1 MPAIRHSSKRKAPPA
16 GYSDIEDTLLTYS
29 NQMKDAVAAPAPTG
43 PRHQATWNITAIVHK
58 RSRYIW
64 DLYREEKISKE
75 LYDWCVK
82 NGQCDAMLVAKWK
95 KNGYENLCCLKCIHA
110 KETNFNST
118 CICRVPKA
126 DLKEDQEIQCVS
138 CGCRG
143 CASNDLGSGGK
154 GDGDGDT
161 YAGGQE
167 DEDA

>member
-29 NQMKDAVAAPAPTG
+29 NQMKDAVAAPPPTG

-95 KNGYENLCCLKCIHA
+95 KNGYENVC
-110 KETNFNST
+110 
-118 CICRVPKA
+118 V
-126 DLKEDQEIQCVS
+126 DLFLFLFWEF
-138 CGCRG
+138 GMR
-143 CASNDLGSGGK
+143 
-154 GDGDGDT
+154 
-161 YAGGQE
+161 
-167 DEDA
+167 

>member
-95 KNGYENLCCLKCIHA
+95 KNGYAVSNASTRKKQTSTQHA
-110 KETNFNST
+110 YVACPRPT
-118 CICRVPKA
+118 
-126 DLKEDQEIQCVS
+126 
-138 CGCRG
+138 
-143 CASNDLGSGGK
+143 
-154 GDGDGDT
+154 
-161 YAGGQE
+161 
-167 DEDA
+167 